1 MTDRTDRTDGADA
14 MISPGPCTGGLRVKT
29 RDARLGT
36 RVARRASRVPRTWLS
51 LALTP
56 FMASTLHAQAP
67 AVATAPSMG
76 PAPKLVMPAVQT
88 AKLANGLTLQV
99 VPMSELPLVQ
109 ATLLIDGGAR
119 LDGDHPGLATFVAGM
134 LDEGAGGRDA
144 FQLAAQ
150 LELLGA
156 SLSTGAS
163 WDAFT
168 LSLRAPKRT
177 FVDAMGIL
185 ADELLRP
192 TFSTA
197 DVQRQR
203 DLRIAAL
210 LQARDRPSSVASDVF
225 GYTVYPS
232 SHPYHFPISGDSA
245 STVVL
250 DSAMVRDFW
259 RRVADPARATLIFA
273 GDITLAEAKAAAT
286 QALGSW
292 KAPGAPLPLAAASSV
307 AAAPTE
313 PTTIYLVDKP
323 EAAQSVVM
331 IGAPGVDRRSPD
343 YGALTLMSTILGGSF
358 SSRLNQI
365 LREQKGFTYGA
376 SSNYA
381 WRPVAG
387 PFVASSAV
395 RTNVTDSSLAIFF
408 SEFKRL
414 RSEPVT
420 DAELARA
427 RAYVVLG
434 TLGDFETT
442 RQVAGGLGSLDVF
455 GLPLSTIPKD
465 LERIQALGAADVQR
479 AAEKYLDPSHLTVV
493 IVGDIKKIR
502 PGIEALHLGPIKV
515 VDFMGKE
522 TS

>member
-1 MTDRTDRTDGADA
+1 MTDRTDRTDRMDGTARK
-14 MISPGPCTGGLRVKT
+14 GGSQT
-29 RDARLGT
+29 RPT
-36 RVARRASRVPRTWLS
+36 ASRLAMVAS
-51 LALTP
+51 LVVAATP
-56 FMASTLHAQAP
+56 LHAQAP
-67 AVATAPSMG
+67 AVATAPTLA
-76 PAPKLVMPAVQT
+76 PAPKLVMPAVET

-99 VPMSELPLVQ
+99 VPMTELPLVQ

-119 LDGDHPGLATFVAGM
+119 LDGSHPGLATFAAGM

-156 SLSTGAS
+156 SLSPGAS

-177 FVDAMGIL
+177 FGDAMGIL

-192 TFSTA
+192 TISSA
-197 DVQRQR
+197 DVKRQR

-210 LQARDRPSSVASDVF
+210 LQARDRPASVASDVF
-225 GYTVYPS
+225 GYTVYPA
-232 SHPYHFPISGDSA
+232 SHPYHYPISGDSA

-259 RRVADPARATLIFA
+259 RRVADPARATLILA
-273 GDITLAEAKAAAT
+273 GDISLAEAKALAT
-286 QALGSW
+286 KALGAW
-292 KAPGAPLPLAAASSV
+292 KSPASPLPLAPASSV
-307 AAAPTE
+307 TAATAE

-323 EAAQSVVM
+323 DAAQSVVM

-343 YGALTLMSTILGGSF
+343 YAALTLMNTILGGSF

-376 SSNYA
+376 GSDYG
-381 WRPVAG
+381 WRPVPG

-427 RAYVVLG
+427 RSYVVLG

-442 RQVAGGLGSLDVF
+442 RQVASGLASLNVF
-455 GLPLSTIPKD
+455 GLPLSTIPAD
-465 LERIQALGAADVQR
+465 LERIQSLGAADVR
-479 AAEKYLDPSHLTVV
+479 RVAEKYLDPSHLTVV

-502 PGIEALHLGPIKV
+502 PGIEALHLGPVKV
-515 VDFMGKE
+515 VDDMGKE